1 MENNKNGQLK
11 INKNSSNN
19 ITKDNVDT
27 NKNRKDSSDD
37 RI

>member
-11 INKNSSNN
+11 NSKNSSNN

-27 NKNRKDSSDD
+27 NKNIKD
-37 RI
+37 